1 MPQTVEEPERLR
13 RKDLGEAPPIE
24 ASAAVE
30 AARGIRY
37 VRDTISKALILKS
50 NAAVG
55 AELQESLKGS
65 LKLSKTVFGSVGKL
79 FSTFSALRRIVG
91 GV

>member
-1 MPQTVEEPERLR
+1 MPQTVEPERLR

-24 ASAAVE
+24 ASLAVE
-30 AARGIRY
+30 TARGIKY
-37 VRDTISKALILKS
+37 VRDSVSKAVILKS

-55 AELQESLKGS
+55 AELQESLKAS
-65 LKLSKTVFGSVGKL
+65 LKLSKTVFGSVGRL
-79 FSTFSALRRIVG
+79 FSTFAALKRIAG